1 MARKIDYLVM
11 RDDLT
16 IFFLI
21 ARLPMVL
28 VPIFRL
34 VVFSNLFSHRVKAV
48 LVAVK
53 QKLTSPLLTER
64 LLEKQTQRMDFPK
77 KLCLGYSRDA
87 KLRPCFYQY
96 PTGLKSYPEFV
107 QKTHQCKGYTI
118 PGSNSFGPHSLQVKD
133 CRHP

>member
-1 MARKIDYLVM
+1 MNLS
-11 RDDLT
+11 DLKW
-16 IFFLI
+16 FYKDK
-21 ARLPMVL
+21 VL
-28 VPIFRL
+28 GMNTFYPTRF
-34 VVFSNLFSHRVKAV
+34 VFIYETTKTHA
-48 LVAVK
+48 
-53 QKLTSPLLTER
+53 PLLTER

-96 PTGLKSYPEFV
+96 PTGLKAYLEFV

-118 PGSNSFGPHSLQVKD
+118 PGSNSFGSHSLQVKD